1 MGVGNEGKRE
11 NREYLFNTVPKDEE
25 KISKA
30 FNRDKDFLNGTLNKR
45 DEFLNSRYTLYSF
58 RHTYKS
64 HMLSININ
72 ETVIH
77 KIQGHSDDK
86 SSYGYFSMTDELVI
100 AINSFRKH
108 QDIDWTDFMEM
119 TNYFKNS

>member
-1 MGVGNEGKRE
+1 MYVGNEGKRE

-30 FNRDKDFLNGTLNKR
+30 FNRDKDFLIGTLNKR

-58 RHTYKS
+58 RHPYQS

-108 QDIDWTDFMEM
+108 KDIE
-119 TNYFKNS
+119 